1 MNRGNFNKMMAIT
14 GLTGFADFGLIN
26 QGLVYN
32 RKTAIKPQRL
42 KKGSTIG
49 LISPASPVSDEAYE
63 KTLKNI
69 EMLGF
74 RYKTGDNILKKYGY
88 LAGDDKGRIDDIH
101 NMFADPEVDAVWC
114 IRGGYGTT
122 RILDKLDFSLI
133 RNNPKVFIGYS
144 DITALHLAIY
154 KKTGLVTFHGP
165 VASSEF
171 TDFTLKCF
179 QDLLFQNETVYDNF
193 NYSMETDPEIYRP
206 EIIAPGSMEGRLTG
220 GNLSLLASLAGTR
233 YQLKSEGNIVFIED
247 IDEKPYRVDRM
258 ITQLIDSSDLTKAKG
273 ILLGIFEGC
282 ESKPDEKNTLRL
294 METLRDR
301 LGDLGIPVFYGFSFG
316 HIKNNC
322 IIPVGI
328 NARFDPNKQQ
338 LILMEKALS

>member
-1 MNRGNFNKMMAIT
+1 MERGTFNKMMAIT
-14 GLTGFADFGLIN
+14 GLTGFSDFSLMTDSSNGA
-26 QGLVYN
+26 

-63 KTLKNI
+63 RTLKNI

-101 NMFADPEVDAVWC
+101 KMFSDPEIDAVWC
-114 IRGGYGTT
+114 IRGGYGST
-122 RILDKLDFSLI
+122 RILEKLDYALI
-133 RNNPKVFIGYS
+133 KNNPKVFIGYS

-179 QDLLFQNETVYDNF
+179 QDLLFENGTVYDNF
-193 NYSMETDPEIYRP
+193 KYSIEMDPEIYRP
-206 EIIAPGSMEGRLTG
+206 EIITPGIMEGRLTG

-258 ITQLIDSSDLTKAKG
+258 LTQLIDTSDIGKAKG

-282 ESKPDEKNTLRL
+282 EAKPDEKNTLRL

-322 IIPVGI
+322 IVPVGI
-328 NARFDPNKQQ
+328 KAGFDTDKQQ
-338 LILMEKALS
+338 LVLMENPLL